1 MIYSLKHFDTEI
13 LRFSAD
19 ENASDP
25 QLQII
30 WVSEE
35 NHNLLPLDLVVSSEG
50 LYRWLRHRIIPK
62 NRAYVNTLL
71 AKLSLSANRPM
82 KIIDVCRGLSLN
94 DSYWV
99 TREDFSGS
107 FQRYNL
113 YENQF
118 NQDLALFALSGY
130 GSPPIHSS
138 SISSPE
144 LTTNG
149 MLPKCWRRIQGKI
162 VLYKG
167 DTSGASNTGF
177 EPYSEYY
184 AAQLAERIGIH
195 AISYGLSQW
204 KGILC
209 STCELFTSKETAF
222 VPVGRI
228 VPKGGMKAVEAYY
241 SDLGQEYLEALYDMY
256 LFDALICNTDRHFG
270 NFGFLVDSL

>member
-1 MIYSLKHFDTEI
+1 MHPSTQRRRSQLIYSLKHFDTEI

-25 QLQII
+25 QLQIL
-30 WVSEE
+30 WVSEK
-35 NHNLLPLDLVVSSEG
+35 NHNLLPLDLKVSAEG

-71 AKLSLSANRPM
+71 AKLGLSINRPM

-107 FQRYNL
+107 FQKYNL
-113 YENQF
+113 YNNRF
-118 NQDLALFALSGY
+118 NQELALFALSGY
-130 GSPPIHSS
+130 GSNPIHSPP
-138 SISSPE
+138 ISSPE

-167 DTSGASNTGF
+167 GTSGASNSGF

-184 AAQLAERIGIH
+184 AAQLAERMGIR

-222 VPVGRI
+222 VPVERI
-228 VPKGGMKAVEAYY
+228 VPRGGMKAVGHIIL
-241 SDLGQEYLEALYDMY
+241 SSGRSTKKLCMTC
-256 LFDALICNTDRHFG
+256 ICLMR
-270 NFGFLVDSL
+270 